1 MGFEARSWANGRR
14 AMPFRLT
21 LAIILMP
28 SRRNMPLLSPPPLS
42 LPCRQIPFFVHS
54 RPLDGGG
61 DADETVV
68 AAACYLTRAARSG
81 RSTVRARSS
90 LWSIGPVSIDAR
102 RADRPR
108 GEHGNWRARASCT
121 RAYSVLHIICRH
133 AMMVCAFLA
142 PKLERIRCLY
152 ANSLSRCWPFSTN
165 GIMLCKSL
173 EVQA

>member
-1 MGFEARSWANGRR
+1 MHRSIDVRKRNGHFASDAQTTVFVHEMGFEARSWANGRR

-21 LAIILMP
+21 LAIILIP

-54 RPLDGGG
+54 RPLDGGGGG

-102 RADRPR
+102 RADRPTASMAT
-108 GEHGNWRARASCT
+108 GERARHA
-121 RAYSVLHIICRH
+121 RAHTVY
-133 AMMVCAFLA
+133 FT
-142 PKLERIRCLY
+142 
-152 ANSLSRCWPFSTN
+152 LSAV
-165 GIMLCKSL
+165 M
-173 EVQA
+173 Q

>member
-54 RPLDGGG
+54 RPLDG
-61 DADETVV
+61 DDETVV
-68 AAACYLTRAARSG
+68 AACYLTRAARSG

>member
-1 MGFEARSWANGRR
+1 MHRSIDVRKRNGHFASDAQTTVFVHEMGFEARSWANGRR

-68 AAACYLTRAARSG
+68 AACYLTRAG

-108 GEHGNWRARASCT
+108 AWQLASARVMHARIQCTSHYLPSCNDGVRIFSSKIRANP
-121 RAYSVLHIICRH
+121 L
-133 AMMVCAFLA
+133 
-142 PKLERIRCLY
+142 
-152 ANSLSRCWPFSTN
+152 SLC
-165 GIMLCKSL
+165 
-173 EVQA
+173 